1 MSDIPFARACLQ
13 RALKS
18 DDLKFVHG
26 SIRVALRRLVRERPE
41 FMTRAKLPPLT
52 REQVQIIHRLRA
64 QEMPMNEIARK
75 LNTNIGRVSEAI
87 NGTRNGI

>member
-26 SIRVALRRLVRERPE
+26 SIRVALRRLDREKPE
-41 FMTRAKLPPLT
+41 FIAPKKLPPLT
-52 REQVQIIHRLRA
+52 EFQVLLCRALRT
-64 QEMPMNEIARK
+64 EGYPLNEIARK
-75 LNTNIGRVSEAI
+75 VKTNIGRVSEAI
-87 NGTRNGI
+87 NGKRNGI